1 MERNFKLRAALLW
14 TINDFPGYAMLSG
27 LSTKGYMACPICI
40 DSTPSEKF
48 GSKTC
53 YCGYR
58 KWLPSCHPYRFESDS
73 FNGREEHGE
82 APPRPS
88 GTDILGLQ
96 EKVGYVY
103 GKASKRK
110 RGNESN
116 NEEDVVI
123 GTKRSIFYNL
133 EYWEHNLLRHNLDVM
148 HIEKNV
154 CDNIL
159 NTLLNTDKS
168 RDKKDDRDALQGCGI
183 KPHLWVQD
191 NHMPSTSYSM
201 SVEEKERFLK
211 VLQKLR
217 VPDGYGS
224 NLSRCVNMKQ
234 RRLIN
239 LKSHDNH
246 VLMQDILPVALRASN
261 ATKVID
267 LLAKLSYFF
276 KQLCSTAID
285 PDDLDALQEGIVLTL
300 CELEMEFLPS
310 FFTIMVH
317 LLIHLVEEVKLDG
330 PVQYRWM
337 YPIERYL
344 AHLKSH
350 VANKAQPDGSIAEGY
365 LLEETIRFCSR
376 YLEGVKTVF
385 NKPKRID
392 DDSPNSGKCLCNS
405 GGRVIGKE
413 VNFRLDDKS
422 LKQAHRYVL
431 LHHSDEIQDLLEEF
445 LNLKRQMNTH
455 NPITESDE
463 SDWIINEFGEWLRS
477 QVHSIDESTEDG
489 KLRKILAGGLNC
501 YGRKMKG
508 FMINGYKFQIMD
520 RDSRLTSQNSGIMV
534 EADGEAYYG
543 KVKDIYELDY
553 YGTYK
558 AILFHCVWVDI
569 HRGVKSDQNGSICV
583 NFSKL
588 MHSGRNLQDDPF
600 IFSSQVKQVFYIEDE
615 IRKGVELPVKKR
627 ENEEV

>member
-1 MERNFKLRAALLW
+1 MTKPVFYEEEIDLEFSTTEDEAKYKKLLDVSDEKLYDGCTKFSKMSFLLHLFHIKCMSHWSAESFNMLLELLIDAFPQILEFPLSYYQSKRIIKDLGLGYEKIDACPNNCMLYWGDFSKEDKCHVCGTSRWKKNKGTNDNVRDQDKNISRSGEHAKNMLRHPSDALACKSIDQRYEDFASDPRSVLLGLASDGFNPYRLMNTTYSTWPPLVHELKLLWSGVAFDAYDGEKFKLRSALLW
-14 TINDFPGYAMLSG
+14 TINDFPGYAMLS
-27 LSTKGYMACPICI
+27 
-40 DSTPSEKF
+40 

-96 EKVGYVY
+96 EK
-103 GKASKRK
+103 K
-110 RGNESN
+110 
-116 NEEDVVI
+116 
-123 GTKRSIFYNL
+123 
-133 EYWEHNLLRHNLDVM
+133 
-148 HIEKNV
+148 KNV
-154 CDNIL
+154 CDNTL

-168 RDKKDDRDALQGCGI
+168 RDKKDDRDALQGWGI
-183 KPHLWVQD
+183 KPHLWGQD

-211 VLQKLR
+211 FLQKLR
-217 VPDGYGS
+217 VPNGYGS
-224 NLSRCVNMKQ
+224 NHSRCVNMKQ
-234 RRLIN
+234 RIN
-239 LKSHDNH
+239 LQSHDNH
-246 VLMQDILPVALRASN
+246 VFMQDILPVALRASN

-317 LLIHLVEEVKLDG
+317 FLIHLVEEVKLGG

-350 VANKAQPDGSIAEGY
+350 VVNKAQPEGSIEKGY

-376 YLEGVKTVF
+376 YLEGVKTVY

-392 DDSPNSGKCLCNS
+392 DDSPNSGKYLCNS

-413 VNFRLDDKS
+413 VNF
-422 LKQAHRYVL
+422 
-431 LHHSDEIQDLLEEF
+431 
-445 LNLKRQMNTH
+445 
-455 NPITESDE
+455 
-463 SDWIINEFGEWLRS
+463 
-477 QVHSIDESTEDG
+477 
-489 KLRKILAGGLNC
+489 
-501 YGRKMKG
+501 
-508 FMINGYKFQIMD
+508 
-520 RDSRLTSQNSGIMV
+520 
-534 EADGEAYYG
+534 
-543 KVKDIYELDY
+543 
-553 YGTYK
+553 
-558 AILFHCVWVDI
+558 
-569 HRGVKSDQNGSICV
+569 
-583 NFSKL
+583 
-588 MHSGRNLQDDPF
+588 
-600 IFSSQVKQVFYIEDE
+600 
-615 IRKGVELPVKKR
+615 
-627 ENEEV
+627 